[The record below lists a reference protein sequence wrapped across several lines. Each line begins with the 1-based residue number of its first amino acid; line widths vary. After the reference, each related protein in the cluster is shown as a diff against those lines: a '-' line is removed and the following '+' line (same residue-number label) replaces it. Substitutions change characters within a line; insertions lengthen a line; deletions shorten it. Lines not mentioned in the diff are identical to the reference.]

1 MKEIRFDKQNGL
13 PERSDISPEDRAFM
27 KMAIELS
34 IENIDN
40 GGGPFGAVI
49 VRDGKLIAT
58 GANRVTPNNDP
69 TAHAEVMAIRNA
81 CSCLQTFDLSGCTV
95 YTSCEPCPMCLS
107 ALYWAGIERIC
118 YANTKRDAAAIN
130 FDDSFIYDQ
139 LRLDYDRRSIHCEH
153 FMRDEALEA
162 FRKWEDTVDKVEY

>member
-1 MKEIRFDKQNGL
+1 MQ
-13 PERSDISPEDRAFM
+13 
-27 KMAIELS
+27 MAIELS
-34 IENIDN
+34 IENIDS

-49 VRDGKLIAT
+49 VRDGELIAK
-58 GANRVTPNNDP
+58 GANCVVPNNDP
-69 TAHAEVMAIRNA
+69 TAHAEVVAIRNA
-81 CSCLQTFDLSGCTV
+81 CQRLQTFDLKGCTV

-118 YANTKRDAAAIN
+118 YANTKRDAAAIE

-153 FMRDEALEA
+153 FMRSEAMAA
-162 FRKWEDTVDKVEY
+162 FVKWQNKIDKVEY

>member
-1 MKEIRFDKQNGL
+1 MTKFDTQNGL
-13 PERSDISPEDRAFM
+13 PERTDFSETDRRFM
-27 KMAIELS
+27 QMAIDLS
-34 IENIDN
+34 VENIDQ

-49 VRDGKLIAT
+49 VRDGELVAM
-58 GANRVTPNNDP
+58 GANRVVPNNDP
-69 TAHAEVMAIRNA
+69 TAHAEVVAIRNA
-81 CSCLQTFDLSGCTV
+81 CAKLHTFDLKGCTV

-118 YANTKRDAAAIN
+118 YANTKRDAAAIE

-153 FMRDEALEA
+153 FMRNEAMVA
-162 FRKWEDTVDKVEY
+162 FDKWQSKTDKVEY